1 MKLKNHY
8 AWLCPFWI
16 ISTLLDSIS
25 CVVNFVDGK
34 IAVGFI
40 FLILSVAF
48 AFASGML
55 LQKALEIRNHN
66 KTCDWLHELAK
77 ELGKEQMEKIQP
89 FDEFESKNDI
99 GE

>member
-66 KTCDWLHELAK
+66 KTCDWLHEIAEELK
-77 ELGKEQMEKIQP
+77 ENAINKIEP
-89 FDEFESKNDI
+89 FEDFKN
-99 GE
+99 E